1 MCNPPYIPSGDI
13 AGLQREVRE
22 HEPLSALDGGA
33 DGLDFYR
40 RLAAEAPKH
49 LVRGGTLLL
58 ECGQGQAQAVVK
70 LLTKFDYSIISRDLE
85 GVERFIRAV
94 L

>member
-1 MCNPPYIPSGDI
+1 M
-13 AGLQREVRE
+13 
-22 HEPLSALDGGA
+22 
-33 DGLDFYR
+33 
-40 RLAAEAPKH
+40 
-49 LVRGGTLLL
+49 RGGTLLL